1 MHKSKSNSKHLSNA
15 KTSASSELKN
25 HLLSPKKTFKK
36 ARAFGTPESLKNK
49 ADLEMILEVHQ
60 FTDKQNFED
69 NKKAY

>member
-1 MHKSKSNSKHLSNA
+1 MSNSKHLSNA

-49 ADLEMILEVHQ
+49 AD
-60 FTDKQNFED
+60 
-69 NKKAY
+69 